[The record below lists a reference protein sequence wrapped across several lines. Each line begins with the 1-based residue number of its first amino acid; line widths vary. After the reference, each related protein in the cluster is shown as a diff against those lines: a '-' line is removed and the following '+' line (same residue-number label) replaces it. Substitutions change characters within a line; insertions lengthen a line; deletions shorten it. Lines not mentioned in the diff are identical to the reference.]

1 MVAFCSN
8 EYMANE
14 MQFHE
19 LMDETQKG
27 FSFRSV
33 VYSLIEL
40 SLIFFCRQRY
50 WSVVVATQISRLL
63 LITLQASVIP
73 RLPPCLP
80 GLSQYHPLCTRGT
93 PIFISHIEI
102 NHTEC

>member
-8 EYMANE
+8 EYMTNE

-27 FSFRSV
+27 FNFRSV

-40 SLIFFCRQRY
+40 SLN
-50 WSVVVATQISRLL
+50 S
-63 LITLQASVIP
+63 
-73 RLPPCLP
+73 
-80 GLSQYHPLCTRGT
+80 
-93 PIFISHIEI
+93 
-102 NHTEC
+102 

>member
-14 MQFHE
+14 IQFHE

-27 FSFRSV
+27 FNFRSV

-40 SLIFFCRQRY
+40 SLN
-50 WSVVVATQISRLL
+50 S
-63 LITLQASVIP
+63 
-73 RLPPCLP
+73 
-80 GLSQYHPLCTRGT
+80 
-93 PIFISHIEI
+93 
-102 NHTEC
+102 